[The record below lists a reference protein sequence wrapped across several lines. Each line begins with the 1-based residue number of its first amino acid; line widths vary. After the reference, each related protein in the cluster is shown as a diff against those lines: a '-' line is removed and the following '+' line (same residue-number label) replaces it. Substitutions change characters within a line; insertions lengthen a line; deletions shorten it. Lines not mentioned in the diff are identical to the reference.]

1 MNLRP
6 LEPHSSTLPNCATPS
21 RTLRRRPCRREKR
34 YYSSIFAGEC
44 QAAKR
49 HAARRKGGGRAANGR
64 AGKHAPRRGD
74 GDVQPKGRP
83 SGKHRAPRGR
93 AGACARRG
101 GAPARLKKLRK
112 RRPASASSASCRKQR
127 PAPTNSAPRPPTA
140 LHVRQR
146 CSRSRKAAPI
156 APSVHNRHPA
166 PGKPYKQRPAPTNPA
181 PHPKKPRQRRFCVR
195 KQRPAPT
202 NSSPHPPMM
211 FPCSKKPRRQHPAPA
226 DSASCPQAATCAHQ
240 RRPRTKK
247 SRADSAPRPQAASH
261 VCQRCS
267 RAWKAAPTA
276 PHARKQHPTSAND
289 VPVPGKPH
297 RQRPAF
303 TIGTLRRESRTNGD
317 PTIANP
323 APLPE
328 SRADSAQRSQ

>member
-146 CSRSRKAAPI
+146 CSRSQKAAPT

-166 PGKPYKQRPAPTNPA
+166 PGKPYKQRPAPTNGDPA
-181 PHPKKPRQRRFCVR
+181 PEKAAQTALL
-195 KQRPAPT
+195 RPQT
-202 NSSPHPPMM
+202 
-211 FPCSKKPRRQHPAPA
+211 
-226 DSASCPQAATCAHQ
+226 ATCAHQ
-240 RRPRTKK
+240 
-247 SRADSAPRPQAASH
+247 PRPAPE
-261 VCQRCS
+261 
-267 RAWKAAPTA
+267 KAAPTPPRA
-276 PHARKQHPTSAND
+276 CRRRIC
-289 VPVPGKPH
+289 V
-297 RQRPAF
+297 RPNCAKNS
-303 TIGTLRRESRTNGD
+303 IGTNFMVDILWF
-317 PTIANP
+317 
-323 APLPE
+323 PLYNYL
-328 SRADSAQRSQ
+328 